1 VLVDRD
7 RKGRPRIRV
16 LPSRNNANI
25 APCPKS
31 PLMMLAAGANTN
43 LQFLSNKFGAV
54 EYTTGYLGKVDLPD
68 TKIVINT
75 IIKLLSIGDQRH
87 QNVLKAIL
95 NGMSNGRHVCA
106 NEAAFYFLN
115 NKIVTYSRPIKSV
128 NPMPVQSVNMNINFQ
143 GNEDDVDNGDSGLKE
158 TSQHSTRIDYGLF
171 SRKQI
176 QMHGRCNVSFYSFLT
191 SFSIDNRTDT
201 KLPKYVPVPL
211 FEIDDRTGVV
221 TNAVSFGCSNRRFI
235 AHRPCKSAVIHYRPY
250 FKVDETDELS
260 CSCLLLMYI
269 PWPNGHEEAL
279 IDEGD
284 TSIDSW
290 QKVKAEGKIPL
301 FAAHFV
307 GRELHRHGLSVGQP
321 VNDADDHAERS
332 NRRND
337 DENVD
342 AFCNNDNTRDVVP
355 FYDNSTWANVQ
366 GVDFNVGK
374 VQMERAKNH
383 IDRLKATFKQDNESK
398 YNLSDTEKARKFQD
412 RNCIIPVAH
421 HIEQEQQLQALQ
433 SSLVAEQRFVYNHIV
448 EHVLDTTKGQL
459 VSFITGEGG
468 TGKSRIISALKLWSN
483 VVFGKQEGDLGASVL
498 CAPTGPA
505 AFNIKGD
512 TWQSVFGHSV
522 ERGNINT
529 IEGVKNGASLRA
541 KFKGVKI
548 IIFDE
553 ISMIGSRAL
562 WEIHLRLQVASDD
575 DCRCNQTFGGFHVL
589 FFGVSALCLSHSQ
602 HPAHHVD
609 VCRIFINFH
618 LPLTSV

>member
-1 VLVDRD
+1 
-7 RKGRPRIRV
+7 
-16 LPSRNNANI
+16 
-25 APCPKS
+25 
-31 PLMMLAAGANTN
+31 
-43 LQFLSNKFGAV
+43 
-54 EYTTGYLGKVDLPD
+54 
-68 TKIVINT
+68 
-75 IIKLLSIGDQRH
+75 
-87 QNVLKAIL
+87 
-95 NGMSNGRHVCA
+95 
-106 NEAAFYFLN
+106 
-115 NKIVTYSRPIKSV
+115 
-128 NPMPVQSVNMNINFQ
+128 
-143 GNEDDVDNGDSGLKE
+143 
-158 TSQHSTRIDYGLF
+158 
-171 SRKQI
+171 
-176 QMHGRCNVSFYSFLT
+176 
-191 SFSIDNRTDT
+191 
-201 KLPKYVPVPL
+201 
-211 FEIDDRTGVV
+211 
-221 TNAVSFGCSNRRFI
+221 
-235 AHRPCKSAVIHYRPY
+235 
-250 FKVDETDELS
+250 
-260 CSCLLLMYI
+260 MYI

-337 DENVD
+337 DDNVD
-342 AFCNNDNTRDVVP
+342 AFCHNDNTHDVVP
-355 FYDNSTWANVQ
+355 FYDNSTLANVQ

-529 IEGVKNGASLRA
+529 IEGVKNGASLRT

-589 FFGVSALCLSHSQ
+589 FFGVSTLCLSHSQ